1 MTETMY
7 EDLLF
12 VVAFLALFD
21 SVSPSSIRD
30 YSYILK
36 KKRAYA
42 MASTISIAR
51 TIAYLLSAPLFY
63 FISAYLAEHQLL
75 DNIMSLV
82 VGILFIHLG
91 RVLWTSPASNSL
103 PDYPS
108 SSLQRLMSV
117 SFKTK
122 LYTLPMIIPYI
133 IAIDEIR
140 AADLPIIETGIF
152 ILIYLIFYHAPMTIM
167 GIARLI
173 SHRINDFIFR
183 ALETSAGS
191 MERYYGTVVLI
202 GFGFLLI
209 ATSILYTTNLLH
221 VL

>member
-1 MTETMY
+1 MTQTMY

-42 MASTISIAR
+42 MVSTISIAR
-51 TIAYLLSAPLFY
+51 TVAYLLSAPIFY

-75 DNIMSLV
+75 NNIISLI

-91 RVLWTSPASNSL
+91 RVLWKSPASNSL

-117 SFKTK
+117 SFKAK
-122 LYTLPMIIPYI
+122 LYALPMIIPFLL
-133 IAIDEIR
+133 AIDEIR
-140 AADLPIIETGIF
+140 IADLPIFEVAFFIF
-152 ILIYLIFYHAPMTIM
+152 VYLIFYHTPMTIM
-167 GIARLI
+167 GIVRLM
-173 SHRINDFIFR
+173 SRRVNEFIFR
-183 ALETSAGS
+183 VLETSAGK

-209 ATSILYTTNLLH
+209 GTSILYATNQLGII
-221 VL
+221 